1 MKELIE
7 LIVKNLVDKPEE
19 VAVMEVTGQSV
30 TVYELRVGQGDL
42 GKVIGRHGHTARA
55 IRTIIN
61 AVGAKQKRGVIL
73 EILE

>member
-7 LIVKNLVDKPEE
+7 TIVKNLVDKTDE
-19 VAVMEVTGQSV
+19 VVVAEVIGKNV

-42 GKVIGRHGHTARA
+42 GKVIGRHGQTAKA
-55 IRTIIN
+55 IRTIVN
-61 AVGAKQKRGVIL
+61 AVAAKHRRGAIL

>member
-19 VAVMEVTGQSV
+19 VAVMEVAGQSV

-61 AVGAKQKRGVIL
+61 AVAAKQKRGVIL